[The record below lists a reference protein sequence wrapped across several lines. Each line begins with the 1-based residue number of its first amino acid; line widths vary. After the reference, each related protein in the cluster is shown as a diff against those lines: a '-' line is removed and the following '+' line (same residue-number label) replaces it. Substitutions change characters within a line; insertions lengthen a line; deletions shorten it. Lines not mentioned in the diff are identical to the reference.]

1 VIDESAEVDIARY
14 CREFSDAREIAR
26 GGCCINYGIAIRN
39 DTDEAIRKAARI
51 CP

>member
-1 VIDESAEVDIARY
+1 MKAAEVDIARY
-14 CREFSDAREIAR
+14 CLEFSDAREIAR
-26 GGCCINYGIAIRN
+26 DGCSINYGIAIRN